1 MTAGSSQELRVAIVD
16 GHELSRES
24 LSALVGS
31 RKADQW
37 QVVYA
42 GNSPGEAVAAQP
54 HVVVVNIDDVQ
65 PVGDVIQKCA
75 GVPVVVTS
83 SSAERSSVRAALMAG
98 ALAHVGK
105 HHSVVDLR
113 EAVRTA
119 ARGEMHLTP
128 DVADILSA
136 SSSIPALSPRELS
149 ALQMYASGLTM
160 GKVAEQM
167 QVSTHTAREYI
178 ERVRDKYALKGRT
191 VRTRTELYVAA
202 VRDGFVTPAR

>member
-1 MTAGSSQELRVAIVD
+1 MTAGSSEALRVAIVD
-16 GHELSRES
+16 SHELSREG

-42 GNSPGEAVAAQP
+42 GNSPREAVAAQP
-54 HVVVVNIDDVQ
+54 HVVVVNIDDGQ
-65 PVGDVIQKCA
+65 PVGDVIEVCA
-75 GVPVVVTS
+75 GVPVVVAS
-83 SSAERSSVRAALMAG
+83 SSADRASVRAALMAG

-105 HHSVVDLR
+105 HQSVDDLR
-113 EAVRTA
+113 DAVRTA
-119 ARGEMHLTP
+119 ARGELHLTP

-136 SSSIPALSPRELS
+136 STSIPSLSPRELS

-160 GKVAEQM
+160 GKVAEEM
-167 QVSTHTAREYI
+167 KVSTHTAREYI
-178 ERVRDKYALKGRT
+178 DRGRDKYALKGRT

-202 VRDGFVTPAR
+202 VRDGFVTPTR

>member
-178 ERVRDKYALKGRT
+178 DRG
-191 VRTRTELYVAA
+191 
-202 VRDGFVTPAR
+202 VTNTH

>member
-178 ERVRDKYALKGRT
+178 DRVRDKYALKGRT

>member
-1 MTAGSSQELRVAIVD
+1 MTAGSSEALRVAIVD

-24 LSALVGS
+24 LSALMGS

-42 GNSPGEAVAAQP
+42 GNSPREAVAAQP

-65 PVGDVIQKCA
+65 PVGDVIEMCA

-83 SSAERSSVRAALMAG
+83 SSAERSSVGAALMAG
-98 ALAHVGK
+98 ALAHIGK
-105 HHSVVDLR
+105 HQSVDDLR
-113 EAVRTA
+113 NAVRTA
-119 ARGEMHLTP
+119 ALGEMHLTP

-136 SSSIPALSPRELS
+136 STSIPSLSPRELS

-160 GKVAEQM
+160 GRVAEEM
-167 QVSTHTAREYI
+167 KVSTHTAREYI
-178 ERVRDKYALKGRT
+178 DRVRDKYALKGRT

>member
-16 GHELSRES
+16 GQELSRES

-42 GNSPGEAVAAQP
+42 GNSLGEAVAAQP

-178 ERVRDKYALKGRT
+178 DRVRDKYALKGRT

>member
-16 GHELSRES
+16 GHELSRDS

-31 RKADQW
+31 RKADQC

-105 HHSVVDLR
+105 HQSVVDLR

-178 ERVRDKYALKGRT
+178 DRVRDKYALKGRT

>member
-128 DVADILSA
+128 YVADILSA

-178 ERVRDKYALKGRT
+178 DRVRDKYALKGRT